1 MIDDDTV
8 NNFVCESIIRNEK
21 FSDDIISFEWAE
33 DALNYL
39 KDQAEKGVSHFPDLI
54 FLDINMPVMNGYET
68 AAALKKEWPKIKVLA
83 LSMYDTEFNIIKM
96 LKAGAR
102 GYVLKD
108 AEPKELQKALNTIFE
123 EGFYHSELVTGK
135 MHKQVKVEEKV
146 TELSFTA
153 KEEQFLSHCCSEL
166 TYKDIAELMNV
177 SPRTVDGYREILFAK
192 LDVKTR
198 TGLVLYA
205 IKSGIVNIA

>member
-1 MIDDDTV
+1 MPTFSPSGVRQLPDPV
-8 NNFVCESIIRNEK
+8 NEPIRNYAPGSSERAELQARLK
-21 FSDDIISFEWAE
+21 AMEGERADI
-33 DALNYL
+33 
-39 KDQAEKGVSHFPDLI
+39 
-54 FLDINMPVMNGYET
+54 PVVIGGKEIRTGET
-68 AAALKKEWPKIKVLA
+68 AFLFLQH
-83 LSMYDTEFNIIKM
+83 FIKM

-177 SPRTVDGYREILFAK
+177 SPRTVDGYRDILFAK